1 MRSDDVPRVAGLVL
15 AAGAGTRYGGP
26 KALVVDAAGEPWL
39 VRAALALEGGGCDPV
54 LVVLGAGGAE
64 AEILLRACLDRFERP
79 DRLTVVHA
87 ENWADGLSASLDAG
101 LATLQ
106 DNTVSDGGPVTDG
119 DPVTAVALVPVDVP
133 DLNAATVRRL
143 ADAAT
148 ADTLR
153 QARFGGR
160 PGHPVVIGRAHWSA
174 VRAGLSGD
182 TGARPYLLA
191 NGVQPV
197 DCDDLGTGRDVD
209 TPHIDTPHID
219 TPHIDTPHIDT
230 PHVDTPPAG

>member
-26 KALVVDAAGEPWL
+26 KALVVDAAGGPWL
-39 VRAALALEGGGCDPV
+39 VRAALALEGGGCNPV

-64 AEILLRACLDRFERP
+64 AENLLRASLNRFERP
-79 DRLTVVHA
+79 DRLTVVRA
-87 ENWADGLSASLDAG
+87 ENWAAGLSASLDAG
-101 LATLQ
+101 LAMLQ
-106 DNTVSDGGPVTDG
+106 DSPVTDG
-119 DPVTAVALVPVDVP
+119 DPVTAVVLVPVDVP

-143 ADAAT
+143 ADAVSP
-148 ADTLR
+148 DTLR

-160 PGHPVVIGRAHWSA
+160 PGHPVVIGRAHWTA
-174 VRAGLSGD
+174 VRAGLGGD

-191 NGVQPV
+191 NDVEPV

-209 TPHIDTPHID
+209 TPSGDTS
-219 TPHIDTPHIDT
+219 
-230 PHVDTPPAG
+230 PAQ